1 MRYSV
6 LRKATL
12 NLLLTTSL
20 ILIPRDIQHSTEIN
34 MVKAYSDYGYD
45 QTADSDCTANDVIVI
60 ILVRK
65 KMLAKVIAGKWE
77 RTREKREKEER
88 KF

>member
-1 MRYSV
+1 
-6 LRKATL
+6 
-12 NLLLTTSL
+12 
-20 ILIPRDIQHSTEIN
+20 

-65 KMLAKVIAGKWE
+65 KMLAKVIAGK
-77 RTREKREKEER
+77 
-88 KF
+88 

>member
-1 MRYSV
+1 
-6 LRKATL
+6 
-12 NLLLTTSL
+12 
-20 ILIPRDIQHSTEIN
+20 
-34 MVKAYSDYGYD
+34 
-45 QTADSDCTANDVIVI
+45 VIVT